1 MNDLYISF
9 VAWCLGKEVIVL
21 KKLEPDLLNEIV
33 QRLVNALH
41 PEKIYLFGSHAY
53 GQPNDDSDVDLLIV
67 VNDSDL
73 PIRKKIADGYQSLWG
88 LRIPKDI
95 VVVTQSQFDKRSRWL
110 SSIERVVTDKGRLLY
125 DSGS

>member
-1 MNDLYISF
+1 MKN
-9 VAWCLGKEVIVL
+9 
-21 KKLEPDLLNEIV
+21 PDSNLLNEIV

-73 PIRKKIADGYQSLWG
+73 PIRMKIIESYRALSG
-88 LRIPKDI
+88 LLAPAEIK
-95 VVVTQSQFDKRSRWL
+95 VVAQTVFEKRSQWL
-110 SSIERVVTDKGRLLY
+110 NSIERVVAEKGKLLY
-125 DSGS
+125 ESRT

>member
-1 MNDLYISF
+1 M
-9 VAWCLGKEVIVL
+9 IVL
-21 KKLEPDLLNEIV
+21 KKLEPELLNEIV

-73 PIRKKIADGYQSLWG
+73 PPRMKAVEGYRA
-88 LRIPKDI
+88 LRGILVPKDI
-95 VVVTQSQFDKRSRWL
+95 KVVTHSTFEKRSHWL
-110 SSIERVVTDKGRLLY
+110 SSIERVVADKGKLLY
-125 DSGS
+125 ESRAG

>member
-1 MNDLYISF
+1 M
-9 VAWCLGKEVIVL
+9 

-67 VNDSDL
+67 VNDSDCL
-73 PIRKKIADGYQSLWG
+73 LERG
-88 LRIPKDI
+88 LLRVI
-95 VVVTQSQFDKRSRWL
+95 VL
-110 SSIERVVTDKGRLLY
+110 
-125 DSGS
+125 

>member
-1 MNDLYISF
+1 
-9 VAWCLGKEVIVL
+9 VIL
-21 KKLEPDLLNEIV
+21 LNTLDSDLLNEII

-67 VNDSDL
+67 VNDSDT
-73 PIRKKIADGYQSLWG
+73 PNRKKIVEGYRA
-88 LRIPKDI
+88 LRELHIPKDI

>member
-1 MNDLYISF
+1 MI
-9 VAWCLGKEVIVL
+9 IL
-21 KKLEPDLLNEIV
+21 KTLDSNLLNEIV

-73 PIRKKIADGYQSLWG
+73 PIRMKTVESYHALSG
-88 LRIPKDI
+88 LLVPAEIK
-95 VVVTQSQFDKRSRWL
+95 VVAQTVFEKRSQWL
-110 SSIERVVTDKGRLLY
+110 NSIERVVAEKGKLLY
-125 DSGS
+125 ESRT

>member
-1 MNDLYISF
+1 MIF
-9 VAWCLGKEVIVL
+9 L
-21 KKLEPDLLNEIV
+21 KNLCPDLLNEIV
-33 QRLVNALH
+33 QRLVDTLH

-67 VNDSDL
+67 VKDSDQ
-73 PIRKKIADGYQSLWG
+73 PINNKIADGYQSLWG

-110 SSIERVVTDKGRLLY
+110 SSVERVAMEKGKLLY
-125 DSGS
+125 ESGSG

>member
-1 MNDLYISF
+1 MWSRLP
-9 VAWCLGKEVIVL
+9 AWCFDKDVIIL
-21 KKLEPDLLNEIV
+21 KTLDSNLLNEIV

-73 PIRKKIADGYQSLWG
+73 PIRMKTVESYRALRG
-88 LRIPKDI
+88 LLVPAEIK
-95 VVVTQSQFDKRSRWL
+95 VVAQTVFEKRSQWL
-110 SSIERVVTDKGRLLY
+110 NSIERVVAEKGKLLY
-125 DSGS
+125 ESRT

>member
-1 MNDLYISF
+1 M
-9 VAWCLGKEVIVL
+9 
-21 KKLEPDLLNEIV
+21 KKLDSDLLNEIV

-53 GQPNDDSDVDLLIV
+53 VQPNDDSDVDLLIV
-67 VNDSDL
+67 VEDSDL

-95 VVVTQSQFDKRSRWL
+95 EVVTQSQFDKRSRWL
-110 SSIERVVTDKGRLLY
+110 SSIERVVTDKGKLLY
-125 DSGS
+125 DSRS

>member
-1 MNDLYISF
+1 MHLPHKTLCKIYLD
-9 VAWCLGKEVIVL
+9 KEVVIL

-67 VNDSDL
+67 INDSDTFN
-73 PIRKKIADGYQSLWG
+73 RDKIVEGYRA
-88 LRIPKDI
+88 LREFHIPKDI
-95 VVVTQSQFDKRSRWL
+95 VVVPQSQFDKRSRWL
-110 SSIERVVTDKGRLLY
+110 SSIERVVIDKGRLLY
-125 DSGS
+125 DSRS

>member
-1 MNDLYISF
+1 
-9 VAWCLGKEVIVL
+9 VIIL

-67 VNDSDL
+67 INDSDTFN
-73 PIRKKIADGYQSLWG
+73 RDKIVEGYRALWG

-110 SSIERVVTDKGRLLY
+110 SSIERVVIDKGKLLY
-125 DSGS
+125 DSRS

>member
-1 MNDLYISF
+1 MI
-9 VAWCLGKEVIVL
+9 IL
-21 KKLEPDLLNEIV
+21 KILDSNLLNEIV

-73 PIRKKIADGYQSLWG
+73 PPRTRTVEGYRA
-88 LRIPKDI
+88 LRGILVPAEI
-95 VVVTQSQFDKRSRWL
+95 VVVAKSDYEKRSKWL
-110 SSIERVVTDKGRLLY
+110 NTIERVVADKGKILY
-125 DSGS
+125 ESKLG

>member
-1 MNDLYISF
+1 MQ
-9 VAWCLGKEVIVL
+9 VINHKDVIIL
-21 KKLEPDLLNEIV
+21 KTLDSNLLNEIV

-73 PIRKKIADGYQSLWG
+73 PPRTRTVEGYRA
-88 LRIPKDI
+88 LREILVPAEI
-95 VVVTQSQFDKRSRWL
+95 VVVAKLITKVNGL
-110 SSIERVVTDKGRLLY
+110 TLLKELLQIREKY
-125 DSGS
+125 FMNPNLMN

>member
-1 MNDLYISF
+1 MI
-9 VAWCLGKEVIVL
+9 IL

-73 PIRKKIADGYQSLWG
+73 PIRMKTVEGYHALRG
-88 LRIPKDI
+88 LLFPAEI
-95 VVVTQSQFDKRSRWL
+95 VVVAKSDYEKRSKWL
-110 SSIERVVTDKGRLLY
+110 NTIERVVADKGKILY
-125 DSGS
+125 ESEFG

>member
-1 MNDLYISF
+1 MI
-9 VAWCLGKEVIVL
+9 IL

-67 VNDSDL
+67 VNDSDV
-73 PIRKKIADGYQSLWG
+73 PTRKKIADGYHALWG

-95 VVVTQSQFDKRSRWL
+95 AVVTQADFDKRSKWL
-110 SSIERVVTDKGRLLY
+110 SSIERVVVEKGKLLY
-125 DSGS
+125 ESESG